1 MAHASAV
8 DRAAGRRPRPTRD
21 ESPVIAST
29 GITDGEV
36 TAEMGAAEPGAR
48 QSLPRILVTRLRRNL
63 GDPGT
68 LLALLMIAALIVRIV
83 WLTIPQNAL
92 IFDES
97 YYVNAARVLLGW
109 DVPAGAPY
117 AGSPVGL
124 DPNSE
129 HPPLGKLLMALSM
142 AAFGDNGLGW
152 RLPSIVAGMVALV
165 AVYGIVR
172 TAGESTRLALL
183 AVGFVAFDNL
193 MLVHSRIGTLDMLVV
208 APILVGAW
216 LALRGRWAA
225 AGAATGIGMLM
236 KLTAL
241 YGFLA
246 LLIML
251 ALGLWAVWRRQ
262 RRLGWADLRPV
273 AAALIAFVVVTIGGL
288 WLLDSQ
294 FSTYTNPIEHLRH
307 MIEYG
312 ANLARGVV
320 GPGSCPGNDSAPW
333 QWLFNDC
340 QMSYLRVDVTVK
352 AGDTVVAIN
361 PTIDFR
367 GAMNPIL
374 IGSLFVA
381 FLFTGWLAWKR
392 QSRLAVWS
400 VVWAAANYLPYVVL
414 ALLSQRITYIYYF
427 LPVIPALAVATALLL
442 RRSGLPRFVT
452 FGYVV
457 VFLAGFVAYF
467 PFRQIP

>member
-1 MAHASAV
+1 VSGPEGTA
-8 DRAAGRRPRPTRD
+8 
-21 ESPVIAST
+21 
-29 GITDGEV
+29 DGEV
-36 TAEMGAAEPGAR
+36 LTEAGLNEPAR
-48 QSLPRILVTRLRRNL
+48 SPRLPRILLGRLGQNL
-63 GDPGT
+63 SDPGT
-68 LLALLMIAALIVRIV
+68 LLALSLIAALIVRIV
-83 WLTIPQNAL
+83 WLTIPQGAL

-109 DVPAGAPY
+109 PVPDGAPY
-117 AGSPVGL
+117 AGAPVGL

-142 AAFGDNGLGW
+142 AGFGDNGLGW
-152 RLPSIVAGMVALV
+152 RLPSVIAGMVALV
-165 AVYGIVR
+165 ALYGIVR
-172 TAGESTRLALL
+172 SSGESTRLALL
-183 AVGFVAFDNL
+183 VVGFVAFDNL
-193 MLVHSRIGTLDMLVV
+193 MLVHSRIGTLDMLVL

-216 LALRGRWAA
+216 MALRGRWAA

-251 ALGLWAVWRRQ
+251 ALGLWAAWRRQ
-262 RRLGWADLRPV
+262 RRLGWADLRPS
-273 AAALIAFVVVTIGGL
+273 AAALTCFVVVTIGGL

-294 FSTYTNPIEHLRH
+294 FSSFTNPIDHLRH
-307 MIEYG
+307 MIQYG

-352 AGDTVVAIN
+352 VGEEIVAIN

-381 FLFTGWLAWKR
+381 FLFTGWFAWKR
-392 QSRLAVWS
+392 KSRLAVWS
-400 VVWAAANYLPYVVL
+400 VVWAAANYLPYVAL
-414 ALLSQRITYIYYF
+414 AVLSQRITYIYYF

-452 FGYVV
+452 VGYVA
-457 VFLAGFVAYF
+457 VFLAGFAAYF

>member
-1 MAHASAV
+1 
-8 DRAAGRRPRPTRD
+8 
-21 ESPVIAST
+21 VIAVSSV
-29 GITDGEV
+29 TDGE
-36 TAEMGAAEPGAR
+36 AAAAPGPGEPAGSS
-48 QSLPRILVTRLRRNL
+48 SLPRFLFERVRQNL
-63 GDPGT
+63 SDPGT
-68 LLALLMIAALIVRIV
+68 LLALLLIAALVVRIV
-83 WLTIPQNAL
+83 WLTLPQNSL

-109 DVPAGAPY
+109 TVPAGAPY
-117 AGSPVGL
+117 AGAPIGL
-124 DPNSE
+124 DPNTE

-142 AAFGDNGLGW
+142 AGFGDNGLGW
-152 RLPSIVAGMVALV
+152 RLPSVIAGMVALV
-165 AVYGIVR
+165 AVYQIVR
-172 TAGESTRLALL
+172 SAGESARLALL
-183 AVGFVAFDNL
+183 AVGFLAFENL
-193 MLVHSRIGTLDMLVV
+193 TLVHGRIGTLDMLVL

-241 YGFLA
+241 YGLLA

-251 ALGLWAVWRRQ
+251 ALALWATWRRQ
-262 RRLGWADLRPV
+262 RRLRLSDLRPTV
-273 AAALIAFVVVTIGGL
+273 VALIAFSIVTIGGL
-288 WLLDSQ
+288 WLLDVR
-294 FSTYTNPIEHLRH
+294 FSSYANPIEHLRH

-320 GPGSCPGNDSAPW
+320 GPGSCPGNDSSPW
-333 QWLFNDC
+333 QWLFNEC

-352 AGDTVVAIN
+352 AGEKILSIY

-374 IGSLFVA
+374 IGSLPIA

-392 QSRLAVWS
+392 RSRLAAWS
-400 VVWAAANYLPYVVL
+400 IVWAAASYVPYVAL
-414 ALLSQRITYIYYF
+414 ALLSQRVTYLYYF
-427 LPVIPALAVATALLL
+427 LPVVPALAVATALTL

-452 FGYVV
+452 VGYVAAYLV
-457 VFLAGFVAYF
+457 AFAAYF

>member
-1 MAHASAV
+1 MIEPA
-8 DRAAGRRPRPTRD
+8 
-21 ESPVIAST
+21 
-29 GITDGEV
+29 
-36 TAEMGAAEPGAR
+36 GAADAEVAGEAGSGEAGVR
-48 QSLPRILVTRLRRNL
+48 RSLPRLLLTRLRQNL

-68 LLALLMIAALIVRIV
+68 LLALLVIAALIVRIV
-83 WLTIPQNAL
+83 WLAIPHGAL

-142 AAFGDNGLGW
+142 AVFGDNGLGW
-152 RLPSIVAGMVALV
+152 RLPSVIAGMVALV

-172 TAGESTRLALL
+172 TSGESMRLALL
-183 AVGFVAFDNL
+183 AVGFAAFDNL
-193 MLVHSRIGTLDMLVV
+193 MLVHSRIGTLDMLVL

-225 AGAATGIGMLM
+225 AGAATGFGMLM

-241 YGFLA
+241 YGLLA

-251 ALGLWAVWRRQ
+251 ALGLWAAWRRQ
-262 RRLGWADLRPV
+262 RRLGWADLRPT
-273 AAALIAFVVVTIGGL
+273 AAAMIAFAIVTIGGL
-288 WLLDSQ
+288 WLLDAR
-294 FSTYTNPIEHLRH
+294 FSSFANPFDHLRH
-307 MIEYG
+307 MIQYG
-312 ANLARGVV
+312 ANLAGGVV

-333 QWLFNDC
+333 QWLFNEC
-340 QMSYLRVDVTVK
+340 QMSYLRVDVTEK
-352 AGDTVVAIN
+352 AGETIVATRA
-361 PTIDFR
+361 TIDFR

-374 IGSLFVA
+374 IGSMFIA
-381 FLFTGWLAWKR
+381 FLFAGWLAWKGR
-392 QSRLAVWS
+392 SRLAVWS
-400 VVWAAANYLPYVVL
+400 VVWAAANYLPYLAL
-414 ALLSQRITYIYYF
+414 ALLSQRVTYIYYF

-442 RRSGLPRFVT
+442 RRSSLPRFVT
-452 FGYVV
+452 VGYVA
-457 VFLAGFVAYF
+457 VFLAGFIAYF

>member
-1 MAHASAV
+1 VSGPEGTA
-8 DRAAGRRPRPTRD
+8 
-21 ESPVIAST
+21 
-29 GITDGEV
+29 DGEV
-36 TAEMGAAEPGAR
+36 LTEAGLNEPAR
-48 QSLPRILVTRLRRNL
+48 SPRLPRILLGRLGQNL
-63 GDPGT
+63 RDPGT
-68 LLALLMIAALIVRIV
+68 LLALLLIAALVVRIV
-83 WLTIPQNAL
+83 WLMIPQGAL

-109 DVPAGAPY
+109 PVPDGAPY

-124 DPNSE
+124 DPNTE

-142 AAFGDNGLGW
+142 AGFGDNGLGW
-152 RLPSIVAGMVALV
+152 RLPSVIAGMVALV

-172 TAGESTRLALL
+172 SSGESTRLALL
-183 AVGFVAFDNL
+183 VVGFVAFDNL
-193 MLVHSRIGTLDMLVV
+193 MLVHSRIGTLDMLVL

-216 LALRGRWAA
+216 MALRGRWAA

-251 ALGLWAVWRRQ
+251 ALGLWAAWRRQ
-262 RRLGWADLRPV
+262 RRLGWADLRPS
-273 AAALIAFVVVTIGGL
+273 AAALTCFVAVTIGGL

-294 FSTYTNPIEHLRH
+294 FSSFTNPIDHLRH
-307 MIEYG
+307 MIQYG

-352 AGDTVVAIN
+352 VGEEIVAIN

-381 FLFTGWLAWKR
+381 FLFTGWFAWKR
-392 QSRLAVWS
+392 KSRLAVWS
-400 VVWAAANYLPYVVL
+400 VVWAAANYLPYVAL
-414 ALLSQRITYIYYF
+414 AVLSQRITYIYYF

-452 FGYVV
+452 VGYVA
-457 VFLAGFVAYF
+457 VFLAGFAAYF

>member
-1 MAHASAV
+1 MRGAV
-8 DRAAGRRPRPTRD
+8 PAD
-21 ESPVIAST
+21 
-29 GITDGEV
+29 
-36 TAEMGAAEPGAR
+36 AAEPDAVEPASSP
-48 QSLPRILVTRLRRNL
+48 SLPRLLLGRLRQNL

-83 WLTIPQNAL
+83 WLNVPQNAL

-142 AAFGDNGLGW
+142 AVFGDNGLGW
-152 RLPSIVAGMVALV
+152 RLPSVIAGMVALV

-172 TAGESTRLALL
+172 SSGESTRLALL

-193 MLVHSRIGTLDMLVV
+193 MLVHSRIGTLDMLVL

-225 AGAATGIGMLM
+225 AGVATGIGMLM

-241 YGFLA
+241 YGLLA
-246 LLIML
+246 LVFML
-251 ALGLWAVWRRQ
+251 ALGLWAAWRRQ
-262 RRLGWADLRPV
+262 RRLGWVDLRPT
-273 AAALIAFVVVTIGGL
+273 ASALIAFGVVTIGGL

-294 FSTYTNPIEHLRH
+294 FSTYTNPFEHLGH
-307 MIEYG
+307 MITYG
-312 ANLARGVV
+312 ANLGRAVV
-320 GPGSCPGNDSAPW
+320 GPGSCPGNDSVPW

-340 QMSYLRVDVTVK
+340 QISYLRVDVTVK
-352 AGDTVVAIN
+352 AGDTILAIN

-367 GAMNPIL
+367 GAMNPVL

-392 QSRLAVWS
+392 RSRLAGWS
-400 VVWAAANYLPYVVL
+400 VVWAAANYLPYVGL
-414 ALLSQRITYIYYF
+414 AVFSQRVTYIYYF

-452 FGYVV
+452 VGYVV

>member
-1 MAHASAV
+1 M
-8 DRAAGRRPRPTRD
+8 GRRRHSARAD
-21 ESPVIAST
+21 VPVIGASSST
-29 GITDGEV
+29 SGEV
-36 TAEMGAAEPGAR
+36 AAENASRAPEASPSLAR
-48 QSLPRILVTRLRRNL
+48 VLIERLRQNL
-63 GDPGT
+63 RDPGT
-68 LLALLMIAALIVRIV
+68 LLALTLIAALIVRII
-83 WLTIPQNAL
+83 WLTVPQGSL
-92 IFDES
+92 IFDET

-109 DVPAGAPY
+109 PVAEGAPY
-117 AGSPVGL
+117 AGSPAGL

-142 AAFGDNGLGW
+142 TVFGDNGLGW
-152 RLPSIVAGMVALV
+152 RLPSVVAGMLAL
-165 AVYGIVR
+165 AALYLIVR
-172 TAGESTRLALL
+172 ASGESARLALL
-183 AVGFVAFDNL
+183 AVGFFAFENL
-193 MLVHSRIGTLDMLVV
+193 THVHSRIGTLDMLVL

-225 AGAATGIGMLM
+225 AGGAVGLGMLM

-241 YGFLA
+241 YGLLA

-251 ALGLWAVWRRQ
+251 ALGLWAAWRRE
-262 RRLGWADLRPV
+262 RRLHLVDLRPTV
-273 AAALIAFVVVTIGGL
+273 AVLIAFTIVTIGGL
-288 WLLDSQ
+288 WLLDAR
-294 FSTYTNPIEHLRH
+294 FSSFSNPIEHLRH
-307 MIEYG
+307 MLEYG
-312 ANLARGVV
+312 ANLGRGVV
-320 GPGSCPGNDSAPW
+320 GPGPCPGNDSAPW

-352 AGDTVVAIN
+352 AGDEIVSIR

-392 QSRLAVWS
+392 HSRLAGWS
-400 VVWAAANYLPYVVL
+400 IVWAAANYLPFVAL
-414 ALLSQRITYIYYF
+414 ALLTQRVTYIYYF

-442 RRSGLPRFVT
+442 RRSRLPRFVT
-452 FGYVV
+452 IGYLL
-457 VFLAGFVAYF
+457 VFIAGVAAYF

>member
-1 MAHASAV
+1 MIAV
-8 DRAAGRRPRPTRD
+8 
-21 ESPVIAST
+21 SSV
-29 GITDGEV
+29 TDGE
-36 TAEMGAAEPGAR
+36 AAAAPGPGEPAGSS
-48 QSLPRILVTRLRRNL
+48 SLPRFLFERVRQNL
-63 GDPGT
+63 SDPGT
-68 LLALLMIAALIVRIV
+68 LLALLLIAALVVRIV
-83 WLTIPQNAL
+83 WLTLPQNSL

-109 DVPAGAPY
+109 TVPAGAPY
-117 AGSPVGL
+117 AGAPIGL
-124 DPNSE
+124 DPNTE

-142 AAFGDNGLGW
+142 AGFGDNGLGW
-152 RLPSIVAGMVALV
+152 RLPSVIAGMVALV
-165 AVYGIVR
+165 AVYQIVR
-172 TAGESTRLALL
+172 SAGESARLALL
-183 AVGFVAFDNL
+183 AVGFLAFENL
-193 MLVHSRIGTLDMLVV
+193 TLVHGRIGTLDMLVL

-241 YGFLA
+241 YGLLA

-251 ALGLWAVWRRQ
+251 ALALWATWRRQ
-262 RRLGWADLRPV
+262 RRLRLSDLRPTV
-273 AAALIAFVVVTIGGL
+273 VALIAFSIVTIGGL
-288 WLLDSQ
+288 WLLDVR
-294 FSTYTNPIEHLRH
+294 FSSYANPIEHLRH

-312 ANLARGVV
+312 ADLARGVV
-320 GPGSCPGNDSAPW
+320 GPGSCPGNDSYPW
-333 QWLFNDC
+333 QWLFNEC

-352 AGDTVVAIN
+352 AGEKILSIY

-374 IGSLFVA
+374 IGSLPIA

-392 QSRLAVWS
+392 RSRLAAWS
-400 VVWAAANYLPYVVL
+400 IVWAAASYVPYVAL
-414 ALLSQRITYIYYF
+414 ALLSQRVTYLYYF
-427 LPVIPALAVATALLL
+427 LPVVPALAVATALTL

-452 FGYVV
+452 VGYVAAYLV
-457 VFLAGFVAYF
+457 AFAAYF

>member
-1 MAHASAV
+1 V
-8 DRAAGRRPRPTRD
+8 IERAAVAD
-21 ESPVIAST
+21 AEVAAST
-29 GITDGEV
+29 
-36 TAEMGAAEPGAR
+36 
-48 QSLPRILVTRLRRNL
+48 SLPRHLVERLRRNL

-68 LLALLMIAALIVRIV
+68 LLALLMIAALIVRII
-83 WLTIPQNAL
+83 WLTIPQDAL

-117 AGSPVGL
+117 AGSPIGL

-142 AAFGDNGLGW
+142 AVFGDNGLGW
-152 RLPSIVAGMVALV
+152 RLPSVIAGMVALV

-172 TAGESTRLALL
+172 SSGESTRLALL

-193 MLVHSRIGTLDMLVV
+193 MLVHSRIGTLDMLVL

-251 ALGLWAVWRRQ
+251 ALGLWLAWRRS
-262 RRLGWADLRPV
+262 RRLGWADLRPTVV
-273 AAALIAFVVVTIGGL
+273 AVGAFVAITVGGL
-288 WLLDSQ
+288 WLLDSR
-294 FSTYTNPIEHLRH
+294 FSSYTNPIEHLQH
-307 MIEYG
+307 MVTYG
-312 ANLARGVV
+312 ANLGRAVV

-340 QMSYLRVDVTVK
+340 EISYLRVDVTVK
-352 AGDTVVAIN
+352 AGDTIIAIN
-361 PTIDFR
+361 PTVDFR

-374 IGSLFVA
+374 IGSVFVA

-392 QSRLAVWS
+392 RIRLAGWTL
-400 VVWAAANYLPYVVL
+400 VWAAANYLPYVAL
-414 ALLSQRITYIYYF
+414 ALLSQRVTYIYYF
-427 LPVIPALAVATALLL
+427 LPVIPALAVATALVL

-452 FGYVV
+452 VGYLV